1 MNPTEINKY
10 NKFLSKLE
18 QKKIKK
24 IEEFVINSEKVSS
37 IISTSHKIWLKLPG
51 FKGKKHNDNPM
62 RALHRDYNFFTKTD
76 NFKKYLNKDEIKF
89 INDHQSGWMKKYK
102 DAWYLINK

>member
-1 MNPTEINKY
+1 
-10 NKFLSKLE
+10 
-18 QKKIKK
+18 
-24 IEEFVINSEKVSS
+24 
-37 IISTSHKIWLKLPG
+37 
-51 FKGKKHNDNPM
+51 M

>member
-1 MNPTEINKY
+1 MYQYLIRIVVV
-10 NKFLSKLE
+10 LLDKLF
-18 QKKIKK
+18 I
-24 IEEFVINSEKVSS
+24 
-37 IISTSHKIWLKLPG
+37 
-51 FKGKKHNDNPM
+51 
-62 RALHRDYNFFTKTD
+62 Y